1 MLKFTFGPQS
11 HSSDVRVPS
20 NGGVTETFPTR
31 TVIVGMDGSEDSRFV
46 FHWYVQN
53 IHRPGDR
60 VVNVFSADFHSE
72 HDSRWLFSFTESVE
86 KKVRGSLDK
95 ERARHLETVKKF
107 SKLLENSKILG
118 EVNAIDSKS
127 PGEGIVQAAKEIH
140 ASFIVTGT
148 RGLGKVRR
156 TILGSV
162 SDYILRHA
170 PMPVVVCRY
179 VEKKGCEK

>member
-1 MLKFTFGPQS
+1 MTSYVGLNYNMQLKFS
-11 HSSDVRVPS
+11 I
-20 NGGVTETFPTR
+20 NGNS
-31 TVIVGMDGSEDSRFV
+31 IVLLNISR
-46 FHWYVQN
+46 
-53 IHRPGDR
+53 
-60 VVNVFSADFHSE
+60 
-72 HDSRWLFSFTESVE
+72 
-86 KKVRGSLDK
+86 
-95 ERARHLETVKKF
+95 
-107 SKLLENSKILG
+107 LLQILG

-170 PMPVVVCRY
+170 PMPVVVCKY

>member
-1 MLKFTFGPQS
+1 MC
-11 HSSDVRVPS
+11 R
-20 NGGVTETFPTR
+20 FPL
-31 TVIVGMDGSEDSRFV
+31 
-46 FHWYVQN
+46 
-53 IHRPGDR
+53 
-60 VVNVFSADFHSE
+60 A
-72 HDSRWLFSFTESVE
+72 FTESVE
-86 KKVRGSLDK
+86 EKVGKSLDK

-107 SKLLENSKILG
+107 SKLLENSKVGLCMTSYVGLNYNMQLKFSINGNSIVLLNISRLLQILG

-127 PGEGIVQAAKEIH
+127 PGEGIVQAATEIH

-170 PMPVVVCRY
+170 PMPVVVCKY

>member
-1 MLKFTFGPQS
+1 MAIKL
-11 HSSDVRVPS
+11 
-20 NGGVTETFPTR
+20 
-31 TVIVGMDGSEDSRFV
+31 
-46 FHWYVQN
+46 
-53 IHRPGDR
+53 
-60 VVNVFSADFHSE
+60 
-72 HDSRWLFSFTESVE
+72 SRWIYLVFQQ
-86 KKVRGSLDK
+86 
-95 ERARHLETVKKF
+95 
-107 SKLLENSKILG
+107 ILG

-179 VEKKGCEK
+179 VEKKGCEKWYRDKWQ

>member
-1 MLKFTFGPQS
+1 MNLKDPLCFHLLTTFS
-11 HSSDVRVPS
+11 
-20 NGGVTETFPTR
+20 
-31 TVIVGMDGSEDSRFV
+31 
-46 FHWYVQN
+46 
-53 IHRPGDR
+53 
-60 VVNVFSADFHSE
+60 
-72 HDSRWLFSFTESVE
+72 ESVE
-86 KKVRGSLDK
+86 EKVGGSLDK

-140 ASFIVTGT
+140 ASFTATGT